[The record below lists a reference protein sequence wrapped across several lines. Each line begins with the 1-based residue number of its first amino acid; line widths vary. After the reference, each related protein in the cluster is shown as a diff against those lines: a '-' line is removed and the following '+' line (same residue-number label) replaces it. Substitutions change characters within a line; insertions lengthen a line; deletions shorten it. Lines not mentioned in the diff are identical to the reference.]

1 MTIQEKFVFGGE
13 HATKRHQFSRTSYL
27 TREEALREG
36 RKRLKGLVKTARL
49 CQRKFDYIYSATG
62 IFAGGH
68 EQREELQ
75 KELEPIILRWME
87 KTGKASQVEEI
98 RDVERH
104 PVEINF
110 QVRVRTL
117 SGELK
122 TSYGANIT
130 TKKVKRLLRSLFKD
144 PVEIEIENIRGL

>member
-1 MTIQEKFVFGGE
+1 MVTTYKFVYGGE
-13 HATKRHQFSRTSYL
+13 HANKRHHFSRTSYL
-27 TREEALREG
+27 TRDEALAAA
-36 RKRLKGLVKTARL
+36 RKRFKGLVKTARL

-75 KELEPIILRWME
+75 RELEPIILKWME

-98 RDVERH
+98 RDIERH
-104 PVEINF
+104 PVELTF
-110 QVRVRTL
+110 QVSVRTP

-130 TKKVKRLLRSLFKD
+130 PKKIKRLLRSLFKD
-144 PVEIEIENIRGL
+144 PVEIEIDNVQGL